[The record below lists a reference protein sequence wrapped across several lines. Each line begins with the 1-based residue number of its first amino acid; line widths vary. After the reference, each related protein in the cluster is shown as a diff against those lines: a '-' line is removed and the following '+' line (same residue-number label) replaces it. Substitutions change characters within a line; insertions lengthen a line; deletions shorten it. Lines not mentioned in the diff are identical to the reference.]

1 MDDDRGG
8 ARLMVD
14 HLVSLGHRRI
24 EYTTH
29 PLGGLERPHVLAQT
43 ARLDGFVAAMRRHG
57 LEPDVIE
64 TSYTEEGGHRAALEA
79 LTGSTS
85 PTAIFAGAD
94 IAALGVLR
102 AAEERGLRA
111 PEDLTVTVYG
121 NVDASAIGRVSLTAV
136 DQCHLTGQMS
146 ARLLLERLEGRVQPV
161 HYAVA
166 PRLLPRGTSA
176 APAAGAR
183 VPKRPG

>member
-1 MDDDRGG
+1 MRTPSRARGPDR
-8 ARLMVD
+8 V
-14 HLVSLGHRRI
+14 H
-24 EYTTH
+24 
-29 PLGGLERPHVLAQT
+29 
-43 ARLDGFVAAMRRHG
+43 AAHG
-57 LEPDVIE
+57 V
-64 TSYTEEGGHRAALEA
+64 
-79 LTGSTS
+79 
-85 PTAIFAGAD
+85 FAGAD

-111 PEDLTVTVYG
+111 PEDLTVTGYD
-121 NVDASAIGRVSLTAV
+121 NVDASAIGRVSLTVV
-136 DQCHLTGQMS
+136 DQSARLTGQMS

-161 HYAVA
+161 RYAVA